1 MSALRTILALIAG
14 LVVGSFVNGTI
25 VAMGTSFIPSPAGAD
40 MTTVEGLTA
49 SMHLLEPKHFL
60 MPFLAHALGTLAGAL
75 VAASIATL
83 RRSIVAY
90 AIGVLFL
97 CGGIA
102 ASVMIP
108 APTWFIVLDLA
119 AAYIPMAWLGL
130 TLSRRVRRDA

>member
-1 MSALRTILALIAG
+1 MSALRTILALVVG
-14 LVVGSFVNGTI
+14 LVVGSVVNGTI
-25 VAMGTSFIPSPAGAD
+25 VAFGSSLIPAPAGAD

-49 SMHLLEPKHFL
+49 SMHLLEPKHFVV
-60 MPFLAHALGTLAGAL
+60 PFLAHALGTLMGAL
-75 VAASIATL
+75 VGASIATL

-108 APTWFIVLDLA
+108 APLWFIVVDLA

-130 TLSRRVRRDA
+130 TIANRVKPAA